1 MAVTETVTLTKDD
14 GTTYASAAEAITAFE
29 SANTSSDLTSASTYM
44 DTAVADGDM
53 VQSVALKADSAGYV
67 LTRTWTDAK
76 WADAGSSCP
85 TPAVGNGWSRTSSTS

>member
-14 GTTYASAAEAITAFE
+14 STTYASAADAITAFE
-29 SANTSSDLTSASTYM
+29 SANPSSDLTSASTYM
-44 DTAVADGDM
+44 DTAIADGDM

-76 WADAGSSCP
+76 WAEAQSTKADFVLGS
-85 TPAVGNGWSRTSSTS
+85 GWTKVVS

>member
-14 GTTYASAAEAITAFE
+14 GTTYASAAEAINALE

-44 DTAVADGDM
+44 GTAVADGDM

-76 WADAGSSCP
+76 YAEAQSTKSAFVLGS
-85 TPAVGNGWSRTSSTS
+85 GWTKVVS

>member
-29 SANTSSDLTSASTYM
+29 SANTSSDLTLASTYLQ
-44 DTAVADGDM
+44 DAIIDGDM
-53 VQSVALKADSAGYV
+53 IQSMALKEDSAGFV

-76 WADAGSSCP
+76 WADAGSNCP
-85 TPAVGNGWSRTSSTS
+85 TPAVGNGWSRSSTTS

>member
-29 SANTSSDLTSASTYM
+29 SVNT
-44 DTAVADGDM
+44 
-53 VQSVALKADSAGYV
+53 ADSAGYV

-76 WADAGSSCP
+76 WADAGSACP